1 MYRYLLLGLTA
12 VCLAGCAGS
21 PIAAQRDARAD
32 YAKSVANYRT
42 CLTTNSANVKACEGF
57 RLAME
62 ADERAFNNMSAAL
75 PSGYSGTS
83 SINIQEQQR

>member
-12 VCLAGCAGS
+12 VSLAGCAGS
-21 PIAAQRDARAD
+21 PIAAQRDARAN

-42 CLTTNSANVKACEGF
+42 CLTDNPANIKACDGP

-75 PSGYSGTS
+75 PSEFSGTS
-83 SINIQEQQR
+83 SINIQQQQR